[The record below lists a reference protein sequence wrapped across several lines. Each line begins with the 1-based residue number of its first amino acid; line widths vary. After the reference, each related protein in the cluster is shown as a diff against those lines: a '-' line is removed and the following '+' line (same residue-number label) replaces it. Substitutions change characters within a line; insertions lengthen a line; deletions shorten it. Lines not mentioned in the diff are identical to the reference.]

1 MDDKMKKLFIF
12 TVSIFLLIIS
22 CSTED
27 EYIYMVKYGN
37 FNAYPDVTVGEMVD
51 TIFDEVEW
59 EQIVADDGKDYVN
72 MHGTING
79 EVASIQFKILNDESW
94 IVYALE
100 INGIP
105 DTTENIAEDL
115 YNLYLMASE

>member
-1 MDDKMKKLFIF
+1 MKKLFIF
-12 TVSIFLLIIS
+12 TVSIFLLMIS
-22 CSTED
+22 CSSED
-27 EYIYMVKYGN
+27 EYIYMVKHGT

-79 EVASIQFKILNDESW
+79 EAASIQFKILNDESW

-105 DTTENIAEDL
+105 DTTKNIAEDL
-115 YNLYLMASE
+115 YSLYLMASE

>member
-1 MDDKMKKLFIF
+1 MKKLFIF

-59 EQIVADDGKDYVN
+59 EQIVADYGKDYVN